1 MADSFISKLITEL
14 TAKKTASDTDLVPI
28 ADSNGNFFK
37 MTWQNLKQLLLGTK
51 DISGVG
57 DGTVTGAISELN
69 TKIKW
74 TNIYSG
80 SKLLS
85 SGEPWNSILAFA
97 DFQRIKITFVCQ
109 GFCFS
114 TEFLT
119 RKIERN
125 YAFTFGYMHTDGIHR
140 MITVNFTTAGRYL
153 TNVKCYMQQ
162 NTGAWADIS
171 ANVYVAE
178 IYGCNSL

>member
-1 MADSFISKLITEL
+1 MAYEKRTWVSGSTKCSAENFNHMEDGIE
-14 TAKKTASDTDLVPI
+14 TAQK
-28 ADSNGNFFK
+28 
-37 MTWQNLKQLLLGTK
+37 
-51 DISGVG
+51 GV
-57 DGTVTGAISELN
+57 DELN

-85 SGEPWNSILAFA
+85 SGEPWNSILTFA

-171 ANVYVAE
+171 ANVYVDE